1 MYFSKIK
8 TNSRKAR
15 LGFFALLFLLL
26 QPILTQASYEEV
38 SPYPVYRGSAAS
50 SQRMMRLL
58 GIRDAREKGEIYFAV
73 GAGIMSA
80 PQGEFRPQE
89 TMTQAQALAAVI
101 NSTSAKN
108 TLKLDPKNWKEPYI
122 KEGKSRGILLE
133 EELLPY
139 EQRPNEIL
147 DDPVTAEQFSR
158 WLGRSM
164 GQETAYEGAPQTP
177 MTREMAAKAF
187 YDKRD
192 RILPAMGYEHLRGEI
207 LKIEEISENSLPKK
221 VITLDLDEGKYANI
235 VAEGDI
241 PMEIGG
247 QIRQDLRD
255 VNPGQKA
262 SFYLRSTGSGPDLRP
277 PVLFGN
283 IQVST
288 SGMRGRDGYPSP
300 EQSYLYHGFLRSL
313 NEAGRSLVLKDENEQ
328 LRTYQLHPNVVYR
341 QMEGTYE
348 QPGKGKD
355 VHAGDLPEGR
365 EVEITVKDNLVLE
378 IRGFIEPDLDQNGY
392 IPPQS
397 RLIAGTVLSKG
408 EGEITLTDSKTYA
421 ISEDVMILGEGQ
433 LTDIRDIREGDRIK
447 LFFDEIGSA
456 EAIRIE
462 IEGQQRQADKII
474 KGSLQSYAVGKRE
487 LVLSDVKL
495 LKGDRWELWR
505 PEESE
510 GQSGQTPNPGT
521 AGSNSAGNNADN
533 ADKNNNNTSGR
544 PPLSEYAYK
553 NLRLKGSLYD
563 GDRKVAANKI
573 KDFKGQEVYALLSKN
588 QNHPAIEKANIRRGA
603 GLSFSEKIR
612 EIDFPNSFLNIDTNI
627 INFTDGTLIVKDG
640 RIVEPGNLAK
650 SATAYVEA
658 GTNRKAS
665 LIVMSNTLYTQE
677 GEEYPYAIY
686 RGLLYDVF
694 DYKIQLGDDLGDR
707 VYYKMEQAKWQTH
720 AATSDSPQLPY
731 TDGTYVLDADKIRK
745 TIKDQPQSKDGAKSA
760 PPSYPEIWKKGKIA
774 VKDFR
779 EWRYGEGK
787 NARTSKYRDR
797 QVYVITRDENAL
809 AIILQQVSGYKEVNT
824 HHVMT
829 GKIRSVNA
837 DTGEILLEEVSK
849 YNALRNMFL
858 HQKETEKADFKAG
871 VVIRGEKALSPFEAG
886 NLAGKRAKVLYRQ
899 KDTKTNEGIV
909 LIVEN

>member
-1 MYFSKIK
+1 M
-8 TNSRKAR
+8 KAP
-15 LGFFALLFLLL
+15 LGFFALIFLLL
-26 QPILTQASYEEV
+26 QTIFAQAAYEEV

-50 SQRMMRLL
+50 SQRMMQTL
-58 GIRDAREKGEIYFAV
+58 GVKDAQGKGEIYFAV
-73 GAGIMSA
+73 GTGILSA

-89 TMTQAQALAAVI
+89 PMTQAQALAAVI

-108 TLKLDPKNWKEPYI
+108 NLKLDPKNWKEPYI
-122 KEGKSRGILLE
+122 KEAKSRGILLE

-147 DDPVTAEQFSR
+147 DDLVTAEQFSR

-192 RILPAMGYEHLRGEI
+192 RILPAMGYRHLRGEI
-207 LKIEEISENSLPKK
+207 LKIEDISENSVAKK
-221 VITLDLDEGKYANI
+221 AISLNLDEGGYASI
-235 VAEGDI
+235 VLNQDI

-247 QIRQDLRD
+247 EIRRDLRG
-255 VNPGQKA
+255 VEPGDKA
-262 SFYLRSTGSGPDLRP
+262 SFYLQEPKIVQSQRLYVVFGSIR
-277 PVLFGN
+277 
-283 IQVST
+283 VST
-288 SGMRGRDGYPSP
+288 SGIEGKDVYPTG
-300 EQSYLYHGFLRSL
+300 EQSHLYHGFLRSIS
-313 NEAGRSLVLKDENEQ
+313 EAERSLVLKDENEQ
-328 LRTYQLHPNVVYR
+328 LKTYRLHPNTVYR

-348 QPGKGKD
+348 QPGKGKN
-355 VHAGDLPEGR
+355 VSAFDLLGGQ

-378 IRGFIEPDLDQNGY
+378 VRGFIEPDPDQNGY

-397 RLIAGTVLSKG
+397 RLIAGTVLSRG
-408 EGEITLTDSKTYA
+408 DREITLTDSKTYA
-421 ISEDVMILGEGQ
+421 ISEDAMILEEGQ
-433 LTDIRDIREGDRIK
+433 LTDIRDVREGDRVK
-447 LFFDEIGSA
+447 LFFDEVGSVQA
-456 EAIRIE
+456 VKIE
-462 IEGQQRQADKII
+462 NQGQQRQADKII
-474 KGSLQSYAVGKRE
+474 KGSLQSYAAGKRE
-487 LVLSDVKL
+487 MVLSDVKL

-505 PEESE
+505 GEESE

-521 AGSNSAGNNADN
+521 AGSNSDTNNADN
-533 ADKNNNNTSGR
+533 ASSNNNTSVR
-544 PPLSEYAYK
+544 SPLSEYAYK
-553 NLRLKGSLYD
+553 NLRLKGSVYD

-573 KDFKGQEVYALLSKN
+573 KDYKGQEVYALLSKN
-588 QNHPAIEKANIRRGA
+588 QNRPAIEKANIRRGA

-658 GTNRKAS
+658 GSNRKAS
-665 LIVMSNTLYTQE
+665 LIVMSNTLYT
-677 GEEYPYAIY
+677 EEDGDYPYAIY

-694 DYKIQLGDDLGDR
+694 DYKIQLGNDLNDR
-707 VYYKMEQAKWQTH
+707 VYYKMEQAKWKTH

-731 TDGTYVLDADKIRK
+731 TDGTHVLDADKITEGLKESR
-745 TIKDQPQSKDGAKSA
+745 QGKDGAKSA
-760 PPSYPEIWKKGKIA
+760 ELKYSEIWKKGKIA

-787 NARTSKYRDR
+787 NARASKYRDR
-797 QVYVITRDENAL
+797 QVYVITRDEAAL
-809 AIILQQVSGYKEVNT
+809 AIILQQAGGYKEVNT

-886 NLAGKRAKVLYRQ
+886 NLIGKRAKVLYRQ
-899 KDTKTNEGIV
+899 KDTKRNEGIA